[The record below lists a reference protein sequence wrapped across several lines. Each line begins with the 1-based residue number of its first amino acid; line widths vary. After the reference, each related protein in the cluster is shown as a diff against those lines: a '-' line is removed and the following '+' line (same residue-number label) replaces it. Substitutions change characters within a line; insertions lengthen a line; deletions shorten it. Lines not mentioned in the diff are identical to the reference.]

1 MDVYAFEW
9 DELNASHVAEHNVTQ
24 LEVEQLLGNRH
35 VTMPNRKYPD
45 RRLLVGETEGGRVLI
60 VSIEPTRMS
69 GTWRPITARDAEP
82 EERRRLKGKLT

>member
-24 LEVEQLLGNRH
+24 LEVGNRH